1 MAINFFTF
9 LFIFFSFVLL
19 IIIIIIIIQNSFTS
33 VWGLWLWDGYVLNC
47 TYMYIESY
55 EAMLTINKDSEELH
69 PINLDPINYSLI
81 QSPPIVVL
89 GLIENKIL
97 KQQQYN
103 WPNLRIIIKQQKLAC
118 AYGLCLFLVGERSER
133 ERLSVLLAPLA

>member
-1 MAINFFTF
+1 
-9 LFIFFSFVLL
+9 
-19 IIIIIIIIQNSFTS
+19 
-33 VWGLWLWDGYVLNC
+33 
-47 TYMYIESY
+47 MYIESY

-103 WPNLRIIIKQQKLAC
+103 WPNLRIIIKQQKLAY
-118 AYGLCLFLVGERSER
+118 AYRLCLFLVGERSER
-133 ERLSVLLAPLA
+133 FARSARLTLGTAYNHRLNKNTFNKE

>member
-1 MAINFFTF
+1 
-9 LFIFFSFVLL
+9 
-19 IIIIIIIIQNSFTS
+19 
-33 VWGLWLWDGYVLNC
+33 
-47 TYMYIESY
+47 MYIESY

-69 PINLDPINYSLI
+69 PINLDPINYSLM

-118 AYGLCLFLVGERSER
+118 AGLCLFLVGERSER
-133 ERLSVLLAPLA
+133 ERLSVSLAPLA

>member
-1 MAINFFTF
+1 
-9 LFIFFSFVLL
+9 
-19 IIIIIIIIQNSFTS
+19 
-33 VWGLWLWDGYVLNC
+33 
-47 TYMYIESY
+47 MYIESY
-55 EAMLTINKDSEELH
+55 EAMLMMNKEMNREKLH

-133 ERLSVLLAPLA
+133 E